1 MRQMDD
7 NLIVRIAT
15 IEAIAL
21 SLLFTVYKLKLQGQE
36 TIPVSSFYFCCA
48 SLLDNT
54 KFHGLKD
61 ANQLKFSLGL
71 YWNSA

>member
-61 ANQLKFSLGL
+61 ANQ
-71 YWNSA
+71 